1 MTSEPTTAFVWIW
14 LPGAQ
19 DPVVCGRIDADR
31 SPVTFTYGRQYL
43 DRSDAVPIY
52 EPELPLQA
60 GTQTTASGTGLP
72 LCIDDAMPDSWGRHL
87 VNHRLGKPTTD
98 FSDLTYLLQSGS
110 NRIGAL
116 DFQSDQ
122 RTYVARE
129 SKPPSLRQLA
139 EAIEAITAG
148 KPVDP
153 ELADVLIN
161 GTLIGGARPKAVL
174 TGGGKQLIA
183 KFSRSTDTYLWVQSE
198 FVAMELARRAGL
210 HVAPVEIMSA
220 GERLALL
227 VERFDRTAGGHRRRM
242 VSALTILGFNTFPD
256 GRYATYA
263 GLAHQIRAQFVDPD
277 ATLRELFSRISF
289 NILCGNTDDHGR
301 NHAAFVDSH
310 GLALTPAYDI
320 TPQQRTGEA
329 AQQAMAYTDDIAN
342 RDSRIELLLAA
353 AGVYH
358 LADGEAR
365 DIVAEQVHVIRGH
378 WDEVCDTAKLTQT
391 QRGSF
396 MNHQFLNPHAFQ

>member
-14 LPGAQ
+14 LPGAE

-31 SPVTFTYGRQYL
+31 TPVTFTYGRQYL

-52 EPELPLQA
+52 EPELPLRI
-60 GTQTTASGTGLP
+60 GPQTTASGIGLP

-87 VNHRLGKPTTD
+87 VNHRLGKPTTE
-98 FSDLTYLLQSGS
+98 FSDITYLLQSGS

-122 RTYVARE
+122 KTYVARE
-129 SKPPSLRQLA
+129 STPPSLQQLA
-139 EAIEAITAG
+139 ESVEAITAG
-148 KPVDP
+148 KPVAP
-153 ELADVLIN
+153 ALADILIN

-174 TGGGKQLIA
+174 ADEGKQLIA

-198 FVAMELARRAGL
+198 FVAMELASRVGI
-210 HVAPVEIMSA
+210 HVAPVEIVRA
-220 GERLALL
+220 GDRLGLL

-242 VSALTILGFNTFPD
+242 VSALTILGLNTFPD

-301 NHAAFVDSH
+301 NQAAFVDST
-310 GLALTPAYDI
+310 GLTLTPAYDI
-320 TPQQRTGEA
+320 APQQRAGET
-329 AQQAMAYTDDIAN
+329 AQQAMSYTDDIGN
-342 RDSRIELLLAA
+342 RDSRIELLAAA
-353 AGVYH
+353 AGIYH
-358 LADGEAR
+358 LADREAR
-365 DIVAEQVHVIRGH
+365 DIVAQQVHVIRSH
-378 WDEVCDTAKLTQT
+378 WDEVCDVAELTQT
-391 QRGSF
+391 QRDSL
-396 MNHQFLNPHAFQ
+396 MDHQFLNPHAFE